1 MTLSLRA
8 VADANAVKLRSASHT
23 QIREEENIVPVTG
36 AVFLLLP
43 GAVYTSSGQN
53 VTSQGTNHLS
63 IDNALRKKLEEL
75 EESLWIAE
83 TRFDRDY
90 LETILHPAYVE
101 FGCSGRRYTRDE
113 TLDVG
118 ELQDEIPVTLPLPD
132 LTIAE
137 LSDGVMQVIYISE
150 EHWSGG
156 ERRCN
161 RSSIWIRTSSGWQLR
176 FHQATRIS

>member
-1 MTLSLRA
+1 LSVDRA
-8 VADANAVKLRSASHT
+8 V
-23 QIREEENIVPVTG
+23 
-36 AVFLLLP
+36 
-43 GAVYTSSGQN
+43 
-53 VTSQGTNHLS
+53 
-63 IDNALRKKLEEL
+63 LERLTEL

-90 LETILHPAYVE
+90 LEKILHPGYVE

-132 LTIAE
+132 LTISE

-150 EHWSGG
+150 EHWPASK
-156 ERRCN
+156 RRCN
-161 RSSIWIRTSSGWQLR
+161 RSSIWIETPSGWQLR
-176 FHQATRIS
+176 FHQATRIDSE